1 MTLLIVQTG
10 SAPAELRER
19 IGDFPDWF
27 RQSLR
32 VNGERVRI
40 VDVQNGAALPAPKR
54 IAAAIVTGSAAMVTH
69 RHEWSERTAQ
79 WLADAVRADLP
90 VLGVCYG
97 HQLLAHALGGRVE
110 DHPRGREIGTVT
122 IDCLPPA
129 ADDELF
135 GSAASFAAQ
144 ATHLQTVAELPRG
157 AVALARSAHDDY
169 HAVRYARRAWGLQ
182 FHPEFP
188 VAAMRGYLRL
198 RAEILRR
205 EGLDASRLI
214 GAVRPSPRA
223 RALLRR
229 FLRVAGVSA

>member
-10 SAPAELRER
+10 SAPAELRAR

-27 RQSLR
+27 RRALR
-32 VNGERVRI
+32 VPDAHVRV
-40 VDVQNGAALPAPKR
+40 VDVQHGAVLPALKNVS
-54 IAAAIVTGSAAMVTH
+54 AAIVTGSAAMVTH
-69 RHEWSERTAQ
+69 RLDWSERTAQ
-79 WLADAVRADLP
+79 WLADAVRRDLP

-97 HQLLAHALGGRVE
+97 HQLLAHALGGRID

-122 IDCLPPA
+122 IDCLPHA
-129 ADDELF
+129 ADDELL
-135 GSAASFAAQ
+135 GSSAPFIAH
-144 ATHLQTVAELPRG
+144 ATHVQTVADLPPG
-157 AVALARSAHDDY
+157 AVALARSAHDEY

-198 RAEILRR
+198 RADILHR
-205 EGLDASRLI
+205 EGLDAARLS

-229 FLRVAGVSA
+229 FVRVAGVS